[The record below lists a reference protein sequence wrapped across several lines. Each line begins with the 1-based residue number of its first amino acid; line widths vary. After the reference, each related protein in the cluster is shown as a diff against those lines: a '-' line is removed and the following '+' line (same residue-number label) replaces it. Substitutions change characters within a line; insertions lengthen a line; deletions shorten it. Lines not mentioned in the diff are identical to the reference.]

1 METGKRFRILHAAV
15 LLSLMACAEKPRPGT
30 EPPGIACGPPEITGR
45 LPSELRE
52 ASGIA
57 SSALHPGV
65 IWVVVDG
72 GGPVLTAID
81 STGRIIARIE
91 VAGAGNTDWESLA
104 VAPCGQQSC
113 LYIGDIG
120 DNLRARESIRIYRV
134 AEPGLADRTTAPA
147 DRFAFRYP
155 DGAHDAE
162 AVFILPDELPYVI
175 TKGRSEPISVY
186 RAPAPLTSDSVTTLR
201 LVQPLSASFV
211 QLPDMITGAGA
222 TADGQ
227 WVVLRTY
234 ASVQLYR
241 MVEGSMQPQLPG
253 RGIELEALKESQG
266 EGADLRADGTIL
278 LLSEKG
284 LGDGPAP
291 LSRVRCSLTS

>member
-1 METGKRFRILHAAV
+1 VAA
-15 LLSLMACAEKPRPGT
+15 LLALVGCAEEPRPEP
-30 EPPGIACGPPEITGR
+30 EPPRIACGAPEVTGR
-45 LPSELRE
+45 LPAELRE

-57 SSALHPGV
+57 SSAVHPGV

-72 GGPVLTAID
+72 GEPVLNAID
-81 STGRIIARIE
+81 STGSILARIE

-104 VAPCGQQSC
+104 IAPCGPRSC

-120 DNLRARESIRIYRV
+120 DNLRVRESIRIYRV
-134 AEPGLADRTTAPA
+134 VEPGLTDRTTAPA
-147 DRFAFRYP
+147 DRFEFRYP

-162 AVFILPDELPYVI
+162 AVFVLRDELAYVI

-186 RAPAPLTSDSVTTLR
+186 RAPAPLTADSVTTLR

-234 ASVQLYR
+234 SSVQLYR
-241 MVEGSMQPQLPG
+241 MVDGSMQPQLPG
-253 RGIELEALKESQG
+253 RGIVLEALGESQG
-266 EGADLRADGTIL
+266 EGADLRTDGTIL